1 MTQASENWS
10 ERRRNAA
17 QRVAA
22 VLYGVIAVMT
32 AEIAVQPG
40 EFGYG
45 EAAVGALLV
54 GLAMT
59 ATRIFVELVKKET
72 EIGAHLPLGKA
83 GAIVRDSLLVM
94 AFPLATAVL
103 IVITALS
110 TAHWQALLDDV
121 LYLGIATVAVVG
133 FLSSYL
139 LDRAVLP
146 ALRRAAVWLVLS
158 LVLVAAKY
166 WA

>member
-121 LYLGIATVAVVG
+121 LYLGVAVVG